1 MNKQLTQDA
10 ESMIEVMERTATRCD
25 IWQDRIIYHLAK
37 AVYDIIVY
45 LHRREVQN
53 GEPRRSN

>member
-10 ESMIEVMERTATRCD
+10 ENMIEVMERTATRCD

-37 AVYDIIVY
+37 AIYDIIVY
-45 LHRREVQN
+45 LHGREVQTWRTR
-53 GEPRRSN
+53 EK